1 MEMAKS
7 TALIG
12 VNVLLIFH
20 DILFVI
26 HIPCHFRI
34 MGMIVGKRLLM
45 VMVMVMMMTAAS
57 VMVALLII
65 ASGIIFMDMT
75 FPMMM
80 VVAVAAATV
89 VGVYCF
95 FLFIHDN
102 FLLAEIWFFIIRF

>member
-1 MEMAKS
+1 
-7 TALIG
+7 
-12 VNVLLIFH
+12 
-20 DILFVI
+20 
-26 HIPCHFRI
+26 
-34 MGMIVGKRLLM
+34 
-45 VMVMVMMMTAAS
+45 MMMTAAS

>member
-1 MEMAKS
+1 
-7 TALIG
+7 
-12 VNVLLIFH
+12 
-20 DILFVI
+20 
-26 HIPCHFRI
+26 

-45 VMVMVMMMTAAS
+45 VMVMIVMMTAAS
-57 VMVALLII
+57 VMVVFL
-65 ASGIIFMDMT
+65 SVVPGIIFKDMT

-80 VVAVAAATV
+80 VVAVAAAAV